1 MLLFPS
7 YNYKS
12 YFVQVP
18 HDAGAQGQPPVR
30 DQQRGLRDGVAP
42 RARRH
47 RVPGGQHGDQVDKT
61 TVANYCQ
68 LLPTICRHRSQAGRG
83 GHGGLLVRA
92 GHGRA
97 VVHRPLLPDIRHIQG
112 QYRVVSELS
121 ESI

>member
-68 LLPTICRHRSQAGRG
+68 LLPTPIP
-83 GHGGLLVRA
+83 
-92 GHGRA
+92 GRA
-97 VVHRPLLPDIRHIQG
+97 RRSRRTTCTSWTWRSRGTQTSTTRHTAHTRTISS
-112 QYRVVSELS
+112 RE
-121 ESI
+121 

>member
-1 MLLFPS
+1 M
-7 YNYKS
+7 
-12 YFVQVP
+12 QVP

-30 DQQRGLRDGVAP
+30 DQQRGLRDGAAP

-47 RVPGGQHGDQVDKT
+47 RVSGGQHRDQVDKT

-68 LLPTICRHRSQAGRG
+68 HRSQAWRG
-83 GHGGLLVRA
+83 DHGGLLIRA

-112 QYRVVSELS
+112 QYRVLSELS